1 MDWHTAF
8 NLAFAGLSGVMG
20 FIIKVLWDAIVTLR
34 RDLGELERSIKD
46 NYVRRDDFRD
56 TMRAMF
62 EKLDRIEIK
71 IDGKMD
77 KHA

>member
-8 NLAFAGLSGVMG
+8 NLAFAGLSAVMG
-20 FIIKVLWDAIVTLR
+20 FIIKVLWDAINTLR
-34 RDLGELERSIKD
+34 RDLGDLERSIKD

-62 EKLDRIEIK
+62 EKLDRIEGK
-71 IDGKMD
+71 LDGKMD
-77 KHA
+77 KHT